1 MEVPNLGSNDLE
13 QRPFSELDQEFLSD
27 ELRKL
32 SEDLFL
38 KAIIGLGMAL
48 LFAVIPNRH
57 REFHSL
63 VTEYGMLKGG
73 LIAISIAVILMLSYY
88 VSNRRKFSND
98 LKGGLKTVQKTTL
111 LRKERSFMQQK
122 CFVWLKNGDAQGQ
135 RFEVEPSIYD
145 KLQNGQPV
153 YLEYAPNSRF
163 LLHIDWQI

>member
-1 MEVPNLGSNDLE
+1 
-13 QRPFSELDQEFLSD
+13 
-27 ELRKL
+27 
-32 SEDLFL
+32 
-38 KAIIGLGMAL
+38 
-48 LFAVIPNRH
+48 
-57 REFHSL
+57 
-63 VTEYGMLKGG
+63 MLKGG